1 MAEARRYTP
10 REMLEKLVSFDTTCT
25 RSNLALIDWVKD
37 YLEGH
42 GVECLVTP
50 NAEGDKASLIANIGP
65 KVEGGV
71 VLSGHTD
78 VVPVEGQDWSRDPW
92 TLTEENGRLYGR
104 GACDMKAFD
113 ALALA
118 IVPEA
123 LEAGLKRPIQLALS
137 YDEEDGMWGAPP
149 MIERLA
155 AELPR
160 ASAVVVGEPSRMA
173 VVGAHKGIL
182 ELIVRVKG
190 FETHSSIR
198 HTGVS
203 AVHLAARLVTWLD
216 DRQDENIARPL
227 PGAELFDPPCTSL
240 HVGEFQGG
248 EAHNITAGR
257 AWFSV
262 DVRACPPETS
272 AQWLDAIRKEA
283 ARLEAQAQKI
293 RPEARIEIEVKADVP
308 PCAPEDQGEAE
319 SLLRAL
325 TGDNA
330 PNAVSYATEAGL
342 FQAAGYSTAVCGP
355 GDIAQAHQ
363 PDEYIEIAQLDA
375 GEAFM
380 KRLVEKLSA

>member
-1 MAEARRYTP
+1 MADRYTP

-25 RSNLALIDWVKD
+25 RSNLALIDFVRD

-42 GVECLVTP
+42 GVACQVTP
-50 NAEGDKASLIANIGP
+50 NEAGDKASLFANVGP
-65 KVEGGV
+65 MVEGGV

-78 VVPVEGQDWSRDPW
+78 VVPVEGQDWTRDPW
-92 TLTEENGRLYGR
+92 TLVEENGRLYGR
-104 GACDMKAFD
+104 GACDMKGFD

-123 LEAGLKRPIQLALS
+123 LEAGLKRPIQIALS
-137 YDEEDGMWGAPP
+137 YDEEDGMYGAPP
-149 MIERLA
+149 MIERMK
-155 AELPR
+155 AELPM
-160 ASAVVVGEPSRMA
+160 ASAVIVGEPSRMA

-182 ELIVRVKG
+182 ELIVRTKG

-198 HTGVS
+198 HKGVS
-203 AVHLAARLVTWLD
+203 AVHLAARFVTWLD
-216 DRQDENIARPL
+216 DRQDENLSRPL
-227 PGAELFDPPCTSL
+227 PGAELFDPPCTSV

-262 DVRACPPETS
+262 DVRACPPES
-272 AQWLDAIRKEA
+272 SSEWLERIQAKA
-283 ARLEAQAQKI
+283 AELQAAAQKI
-293 RPEARIEIEVKADVP
+293 RPEARVEVEVKADVP
-308 PCAPEDQGEAE
+308 PCAPEENGAAEA
-319 SLLRAL
+319 LLRRL

-342 FQAAGYSTAVCGP
+342 FQRVGYSTAVCGP

-363 PDEYIEIAQLDA
+363 PDEYIEVEQLEK

-380 KRLVEKLSA
+380 KRLVAHLSA